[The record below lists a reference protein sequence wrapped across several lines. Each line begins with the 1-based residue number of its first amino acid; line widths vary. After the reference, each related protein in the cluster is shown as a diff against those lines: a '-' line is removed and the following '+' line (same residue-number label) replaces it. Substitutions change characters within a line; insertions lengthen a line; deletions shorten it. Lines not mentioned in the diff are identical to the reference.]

1 MRLFVLL
8 AITTLAFS
16 ACNNS
21 SKHLDDNG
29 ALLVDFLTYQDG
41 NTVAFAPMK
50 HEDSAFVA
58 NFQPEICLFEGE
70 PYTGKVALYD
80 GEKLKLDGQLKDGK
94 FDGKWAFYYPSGVV
108 QIEGTYTNG
117 IETGMWTTYYR
128 KDYPKMMKFYDEKGY
143 LLMRKEYFDNGK
155 VKNYQNVKS
164 PQFGDLERRV
174 QFNYKGEVEYID
186 AERELGRLE
195 PAAINKLLQDNG
207 LMVK

>member
-21 SKHLDDNG
+21 SKHLDANG

-41 NTVAFAPMK
+41 
-50 HEDSAFVA
+50 
-58 NFQPEICLFEGE
+58 
-70 PYTGKVALYD
+70 
-80 GEKLKLDGQLKDGK
+80 
-94 FDGKWAFYYPSGVV
+94 
-108 QIEGTYTNG
+108 EGTYTNG

-164 PQFGDLERRV
+164 PKFGDLERRV

>member
-1 MRLFVLL
+1 MRIFVLL
-8 AITTLAFS
+8 AITIIALS
-16 ACNNS
+16 SCSNS
-21 SKHLDDNG
+21 SKHKDANG

-41 NTVAFAPMK
+41 SPIAFAPMK
-50 HEDSAFVA
+50 HEDSAFVES
-58 NFQPEICLFEGE
+58 FQAEICLFEGE

-80 GEKLKLDGQLKDGK
+80 SEKLKLEGQLKDGK
-94 FDGKWAFYYPSGVV
+94 FDGKWSFYYPSGVV

-128 KDYPKMMKFYDEKGY
+128 KDYPKMMKYYDEKGY

-155 VKNYQNVKS
+155 VKNYQNVKC
-164 PQFGDLERRV
+164 PQFGNLERRV